1 MFSGRMQTVQSRL
14 DCFTEMGEVPVI
26 VDLKTCNDLDSFEY
40 DARKYTY
47 GIQFAFYQQIFV
59 SAIIDEYEVEAVIPP
74 KVFAIAVEKREPFR
88 CGVFEVPEDL
98 LAHFNTKIFSA
109 IALLKQ
115 CQSNSEFPTLYESLR
130 PLNLF

>member
-1 MFSGRMQTVQSRL
+1 M
-14 DCFTEMGEVPVI
+14 
-26 VDLKTCNDLDSFEY
+26 
-40 DARKYTY
+40 Y

-74 KVFAIAVEKREPFR
+74 KVFAIAVEKREAFR

-98 LAHFNTKIFSA
+98 LAHFNAKMFSA

-115 CQSNSEFPTLYESLR
+115 CQSNGEYPTLYESLR
-130 PLNLF
+130 TLNLY